1 MAIGLQA
8 KTLPASAGWQW
19 IREGFALFRR
29 NPPLI
34 TAMALSYVVVA
45 LALSYSGVIGPLVGA
60 LVLPSFSVVVFN
72 AVRIVDFR
80 LKLNGDELAAGIRRN
95 GRTLVYL
102 GLTQLAITQLVTLIV
117 HMTMGLPGEAA
128 PPEDVATWSSSQ
140 LKLLPL
146 VLPWVLLMWFPPYL
160 IAVFDLGLGKAIF
173 FGLIGVLRNLL
184 PFAVF
189 AAAGLALMMLIT
201 TALTL
206 TLGAIGLPAEVAM
219 SAMFMMVFF
228 VCVPTVAA
236 ATYLSFRTVFQRGE
250 NATDGDGAPA

>member
-1 MAIGLQA
+1 MALGLQA
-8 KTLPASAGWQW
+8 RALAASAGWSW

-34 TAMALSYVVVA
+34 TAMALSYLVVA
-45 LALSYSGVIGPLVGA
+45 LVLSYSGVIGPLVGA
-60 LVLPSFSVVVFN
+60 LVLPSFSVMVFN
-72 AVRIVDFR
+72 AVRVVDFR

-95 GRTLVYL
+95 GRTLIYL
-102 GLTQLAITQLVTLIV
+102 GLTQLAITQLIV
-117 HMTMGLPGEAA
+117 LLVHVMIGPPGEPAQ
-128 PPEDVATWSSSQ
+128 PEDVAAWSSSQ

-146 VLPWVLLMWFPPYL
+146 LLPWVLLMWFPPYL

-189 AAAGLALMMLIT
+189 ASAGLALMLVIN

-206 TLGAIGLPAEVAM
+206 VLGAIGLPGEVAIL
-219 SAMFMMVFF
+219 AMFMMVFF

-250 NATDGDGAPA
+250 DAAGGDGAPA